1 MDGFSDATLE
11 IFRRTREVTIE
22 TSRGEGAPV
31 HGAVIWI
38 VVDADGRV
46 LVCSWLGEKGRWYRE
61 ALANPECVVVVDG
74 RSIPVTAELA
84 DDPGRVEAC
93 SAALRAKYGTR
104 TASARSMLRPEIL
117 GTTIELQP
125 R

>member
-1 MDGFSDATLE
+1 MDGFSDATVE
-11 IFRRTREVTIE
+11 IFGRTREVTIE
-22 TSRGEGAPV
+22 TSRGQGGPV

-46 LVCSWLGEKGRWYRE
+46 LVRSWLREKGHWYRE

-84 DDPGRVEAC
+84 DHPARVEAC

-104 TASARSMLRPEIL
+104 SSSARSMVRAEVLP
-117 GTTIELQP
+117 TTLELHP